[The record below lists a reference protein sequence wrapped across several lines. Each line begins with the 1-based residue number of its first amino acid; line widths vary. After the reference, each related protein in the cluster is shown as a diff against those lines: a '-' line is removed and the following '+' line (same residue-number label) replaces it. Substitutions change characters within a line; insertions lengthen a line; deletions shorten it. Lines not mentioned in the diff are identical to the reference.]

1 MIHRLPVIQLHKL
14 LRPRRVR
21 ELDRRPAALQL
32 KRLDRAARRRH
43 LAYAAKVRGRGKVG
57 DDEFAAAAA
66 ARVRV
71 VMVIVERMIHRHGV
85 DVDEL
90 GALMEA
96 VLADLRGNEAVTVDY
111 AGTA

>member
-1 MIHRLPVIQLHKL
+1 MSDVVAADSI
-14 LRPRRVR
+14 LRAGSRAEHD
-21 ELDRRPAALQL
+21 ELQKASQMLVDTMLGPFEEQP
-32 KRLDRAARRRH
+32 
-43 LAYAAKVRGRGKVG
+43 YAAT
-57 DDEFAAAAA
+57 AM
-66 ARVRV
+66 VRV